1 MKEAFPRAKG
11 FSTTN
16 LWYMKK
22 WYLFYRGG
30 SVEKLKQLV
39 GELDAG
45 LEKSG
50 KVLGQIAMVPKLQ
63 GEYKNAGVK

>member
-1 MKEAFPRAKG
+1 MLGADLVNRKTEEK
-11 FSTTN
+11 
-16 LWYMKK
+16 WKK

-30 SVEKLKQLV
+30 SVEKLQQLV

-50 KVLGQIAMVPKLQ
+50 KVLSQIAMVPELQ
-63 GEYKNAGVK
+63 GEYKNAGIK